1 MVLSKNVVL
10 IMQIINIIVNV
21 DDIRWKRLNKGPI
34 LKLNK
39 KFK

>member
-21 DDIRWKRLNKGPI
+21 DDIRWKRLNEGPI
-34 LKLNK
+34 LKLSK